1 MTSIL
6 LIMVTHD
13 VATCKKIIAKKNNI
27 ETTTQATYIMKKY
40 LHIIQNEN
48 LFADTGSI
56 DLK

>member
-1 MTSIL
+1 
-6 LIMVTHD
+6 MVTHD